1 MKYYKNISFYIIVFV
16 IIIILV
22 SFFSKQDT
30 VKELGYSEFLNQL
43 DKQNVSEVVISTS
56 TLTVTL
62 KEPIKDNTSVFYVQ
76 VENLD
81 TLEDILNTAR
91 SADPD
96 LSYTWDPETTSWWV
110 SLLPSLIIL
119 IVIIVI
125 FFVFM
130 SKQAGAN
137 NSAMSFGK
145 SRAREYNVKDKKV
158 TFLDVAGADEEKAEL
173 EEVVDFLKEPEK
185 YKKLGARI
193 PKGMLIVGP
202 PGTGKT
208 LLARAVAGEAGVPFF
223 SISGSDFVEMF
234 VGVGASRVRDLFT
247 QAKAKAPCIIF
258 IDEIDAVGRHRG
270 AGLGGGNDEREQ
282 TLNQLLVE
290 MDGFTIDQ
298 GVIILAATNRPDIL
312 DPALLRPG
320 RFDRRVNVSYP
331 DARGRYEILLV
342 HTRNKK
348 LASDVDLHEISKI
361 TTMFTGADIENLMNE
376 AAISAAKK
384 NKDSISMDEITESIY
399 KVTMGP
405 EKKSRVVSDTERKLT
420 AYHESGHAIAMR
432 AVSSTAKVQRV
443 SIIPVG
449 EAGGYT
455 MPMANEDKYFY
466 TEKQLK
472 EEIISL
478 LGGRAAEELSLGEI
492 STGASNDL
500 MRANK
505 IARNMIVKYGMSKSL
520 TNIVFQEDD
529 EVFIGKDYSKVKGY
543 SDNVANKIDVETK
556 NIIDECYKKVQDILE
571 SKKDILA
578 KLAETLLQ
586 KERVDAVEF
595 ETIFGG
601 SVMLPADGL
610 NV

>member
-1 MKYYKNISFYIIVFV
+1 LKKYKNISFYV
-16 IIIILV
+16 ITFIILV
-22 SFFSKQDT
+22 ILISLFTNQNS

-43 DKQNVSEVVISTS
+43 EKQNVSEVVIRTS
-56 TLTVTL
+56 TLSVTL
-62 KEPIKDNTSVFYVQ
+62 KEPIKDGNKIFYVN

-81 TLEDILNTAR
+81 KIEDILNQAR
-91 SADPD
+91 LTDPD
-96 LSYTWDPETTSWWV
+96 LSYTWKPETTSWWL
-110 SLLPSLIIL
+110 SLLPSFIIL
-119 IVIIVI
+119 AVVVII

-130 SKQAGAN
+130 NKQAGAN

-145 SRAREYNVKDKKV
+145 SRAREYSDKDRRV

-173 EEVVDFLKEPEK
+173 EEVVDFLKQPEK

-298 GVIILAATNRPDIL
+298 GIIILAATNRPDIL

-320 RFDRRVNVSYP
+320 RFDRRVYVNYP
-331 DARGRYEILLV
+331 DAKGRYEILLV

-348 LASDVDLHEISKI
+348 LDTDVDLHEISKI
-361 TTMFTGADIENLMNE
+361 TPMFTGADIENLMNE
-376 AAISAAKK
+376 AAILAAKK
-384 NKDSISMDEITESIY
+384 NKEKISMEEIRESIY
-399 KVTMGP
+399 KVAMGP
-405 EKKSRVVSDTERKLT
+405 EKKSKIISDSERKLT

-432 AVSSTAKVQRV
+432 SVSSTSKVQRV

-449 EAGGYT
+449 QAGGYT

-466 TEKQLK
+466 TKKQLQ
-472 EEIISL
+472 EEIITL
-478 LGGRAAEELSLGEI
+478 LGGRAAEKICIGEI

-500 MRANK
+500 QRANK
-505 IARNMIVKYGMSKSL
+505 IARNMIVKYGMSESL
-520 TNIVFQEDD
+520 ANIVFQEDD

-543 SDNVANKIDVETK
+543 SEEIANKIDMETK
-556 NIIDECYKKVQDILE
+556 RIIDESYEKVKQILSE
-571 SKKDILA
+571 KRDTLEILA
-578 KLAETLLQ
+578 RSLL
-586 KERVDAVEF
+586 KNEKVEADEF
-595 ETIFGG
+595 ERIYNGENPFE
-601 SVMLPADGL
+601 VEALIA
-610 NV
+610 

>member
-1 MKYYKNISFYIIVFV
+1 MKYYKNLSFYIIVFV

-22 SFFSKQDT
+22 SFFSNQDT

-62 KEPIKDNTSVFYVQ
+62 KEPIKDDTSVFYVQ

-81 TLEDILNTAR
+81 TLENILNTAR
-91 SADPD
+91 AADSD

-247 QAKAKAPCIIF
+247 QAKAKAPCIVF

-331 DARGRYEILLV
+331 DAKGRYEILLV

-384 NKDSISMDEITESIY
+384 DKDSISMNEITESIY
-399 KVTMGP
+399 KVTLGP

-520 TNIVFQEDD
+520 SNIVFQEDE
-529 EVFIGKDYSKVKGY
+529 EVFIGKDYSKIKGY

-556 NIIDECYKKVQDILE
+556 DIIDECYKKVQEILM
-571 SKKDILA
+571 SKKDVLA

-595 ETIFGG
+595 EAIFGG
-601 SVMLPADGL
+601 IAMLPADGL
-610 NV
+610 NA

>member
-1 MKYYKNISFYIIVFV
+1 MKKYKNISFYV
-16 IIIILV
+16 ITFIILV
-22 SFFSKQDT
+22 ILISIFTNQDS

-43 DKQNVSEVVISTS
+43 EKQNVSEVVIRTN
-56 TLTVTL
+56 TLSITL
-62 KEPIKDNTSVFYVQ
+62 KEPIKDGTTAFFVN

-81 TLEDILNTAR
+81 KIEDILNDAR
-91 SADPD
+91 KTDPD
-96 LSYTWDPETTSWWV
+96 LSYTWKPETTSWWL
-110 SLLPSLIIL
+110 SLLPSFIIL
-119 IVIIVI
+119 AVVVVI

-130 SKQAGAN
+130 NKQAGAN

-145 SRAREYNVKDKKV
+145 SRAREYTDKDRRV

-173 EEVVDFLKEPEK
+173 EEVVDFLKQPEK

-298 GVIILAATNRPDIL
+298 GIIILAATNRPDIL

-320 RFDRRVNVSYP
+320 RFDRRVYVNYP
-331 DARGRYEILLV
+331 DAKGRYEILLV
-342 HTRNKK
+342 HTKNKK
-348 LASDVDLHEISKI
+348 LDEDVDLKEISKI
-361 TTMFTGADIENLMNE
+361 TPMFTGADIENLMNE
-376 AAISAAKK
+376 AAILAAKRDK
-384 NKDSISMDEITESIY
+384 EKISMEEIRESIY
-399 KVTMGP
+399 KVAMGP
-405 EKKSRVVSDTERKLT
+405 EKKSKIVSEGERRLT
-420 AYHESGHAIAMR
+420 AYHESGHAITMR
-432 AVSSTAKVQRV
+432 TVSSTSKVQRV

-449 EAGGYT
+449 QAGGYT

-466 TEKQLK
+466 TKQQLE
-472 EEIISL
+472 EEIITL
-478 LGGRAAEELSLGEI
+478 LGGRAAEEISIGEI

-500 MRANK
+500 QRANK
-505 IARNMIVKYGMSKSL
+505 IARNMIVKYGMSENL
-520 TNIVFQEDD
+520 ANIVFQEDD
-529 EVFIGKDYSKVKGY
+529 EVFVGKDFSKVKGY
-543 SDNVANKIDVETK
+543 SEEVASKIDHETK
-556 NIIDECYKKVQDILE
+556 MIIDDCYMKVKKIINEKREVLE
-571 SKKDILA
+571 ILA
-578 KLAETLLQ
+578 LSLL
-586 KERVDAVEF
+586 KNEKVEASEF
-595 ETIFGG
+595 ERIYNGENPFEVEAQLT
-601 SVMLPADGL
+601 
-610 NV
+610 